1 MAMKT
6 ANTTQKVN
14 AQSGFGQNAQ
24 VRFRDSTAS
33 VSGQMFGGMTN
44 KTGQKPTNGSNCS
57 GCNR

>member
-14 AQSGFGQNAQ
+14 AQSGFGQNGQ